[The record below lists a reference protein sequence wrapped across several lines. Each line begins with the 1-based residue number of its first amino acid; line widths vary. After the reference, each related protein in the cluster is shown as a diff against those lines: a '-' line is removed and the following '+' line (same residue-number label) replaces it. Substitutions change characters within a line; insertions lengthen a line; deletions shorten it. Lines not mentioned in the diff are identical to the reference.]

1 MIFVTDRPII
11 TRVAWNKADLRP
23 KVERRAAELNKS
35 LTDVMPKGYAIF
47 APSRADQSPSIAVLE
62 AIAEN
67 LEWSLCQ
74 LLCNDHTEAPRIR
87 PELIKMAVTAA
98 MRAIPSDRS
107 ADLLPEAIVSALD
120 MLQAYEQD
128 QEPIDDR
135 ALAHIERSLRGLY
148 RGR

>member
-1 MIFVTDRPII
+1 MILVTDRPII
-11 TRVAWNKADLRP
+11 SRMAWNKAVLRP
-23 KVERRAAELNKS
+23 KVEQRAAQLGKS
-35 LTDVMPKGYAIF
+35 ITDVMPKGYALF
-47 APSRADQSPSIAVLE
+47 APSRADTSPTIAVLE

-74 LLCNDHTEAPRIR
+74 LLCNDHVDEPPQAR
-87 PELIKMAVTAA
+87 PELIKLAVTVA
-98 MRAIPSDRS
+98 MRAVRSDREEMV
-107 ADLLPEAIVSALD
+107 PEATVSALD

-135 ALAHIERSLRGLY
+135 ALAHIARSLRGLY